1 MAIRHVKDLPV
12 EGKRVFL
19 RVDFNVPLSKPA
31 SAEAGP
37 RRVAPQGPRSIA
49 SQTELSVADD
59 SRIQAALPTVRHLLE
74 RGARVVLASHLGRPK
89 GTVVPASSLEP
100 VAAHLA
106 GLLDTEVALT
116 DEPVGDGA
124 RKVVS
129 DLRDGQIAMLEN
141 LRFHPGEEENDDGF
155 ARQLASYADIYVN
168 DAFGTAHRAHA
179 STVGMI
185 PHVAEAGAGFLM
197 YEEVENLSRLL
208 GEVARPY
215 LAILGGAKVSDKIE
229 VLEAL
234 LDRVNAIAIG
244 GAMANTFLRARG
256 GELGAS
262 LVEEDKLPVAR
273 NFLRRASDSR
283 VEILL
288 PVDLVAAPAM
298 DADGGTTV
306 PSDAVPA
313 GLMAL
318 DIGPKS
324 IEAFTTRVALART
337 LFWNGPMGVFERPPF
352 AAGTLAVARA
362 VADNRLAFTVVGGGD
377 SVAAVNQAG
386 LADRISH
393 VSTGGGASLEFIQGL
408 ALPGIEALERASARP

>member
-1 MAIRHVKDLPV
+1 MAAIRHVKDLPV

-19 RVDFNVPLSKPA
+19 RVDFNVPLSKP
-31 SAEAGP
+31 EAGGR
-37 RRVAPQGPRSIA
+37 RRV
-49 SQTELSVADD
+49 TDD
-59 SRIQAALPTVRHLLE
+59 SRIRASLATIRHLLE
-74 RGARVVLASHLGRPK
+74 RGARLVIASHLGRPK
-89 GTVVPASSLEP
+89 GKPSPDTSLEP

-106 GLLDTEVALT
+106 EVLGLDVTLA

-124 RKVVS
+124 RKVVA

-141 LRFHPGEEENDDGF
+141 LRFHPGEEANEDGF
-155 ARQLASYADIYVN
+155 ARALASYADVYVN

-185 PHVAEAGAGFLM
+185 PHLADAGAGFLM
-197 YEEVENLSRLL
+197 YEEVDKLSRLL
-208 GEVARPY
+208 GEVAPPY

-234 LDRVNAIAIG
+234 LGRVDVIAIG
-244 GAMANTFLRARG
+244 GAMANTFLKARG
-256 GELGAS
+256 HELGAS

-273 NFLRRASDSR
+273 NFLRKASEGKVQVR
-283 VEILL
+283 L
-288 PVDLVAAPAM
+288 PVDVVVAGSLE
-298 DADGGTTV
+298 ADSGSPV
-306 PSDAVPA
+306 AVDQIKA
-313 GLMAL
+313 DQMAL
-318 DIGPKS
+318 DIGPTS
-324 IEAFTTRVALART
+324 ARAYADDIARART
-337 LFWNGPMGVFERPPF
+337 IFWNGPMGVFERPPF

-386 LADRISH
+386 VADKISH

-408 ALPGIEALERASARP
+408 TLPGIEALEKAGR